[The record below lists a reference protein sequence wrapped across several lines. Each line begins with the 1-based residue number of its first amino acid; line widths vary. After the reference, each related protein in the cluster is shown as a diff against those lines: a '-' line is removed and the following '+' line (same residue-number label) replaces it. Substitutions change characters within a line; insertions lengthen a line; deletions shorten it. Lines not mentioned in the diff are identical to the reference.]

1 VKGDPAYAE
10 PIVDPWPLSQ
20 RYPLAIFPTR
30 AFPRMIRWMSQGGLG
45 KGTPF
50 GGGCGNGHAVID
62 QVFRLAV
69 LGGSEQAV
77 RFHLRSKRDLDATD
91 PRGRTAL
98 MLAASRGH
106 VQICQLLIE
115 AGATVDLVDQ
125 DGDAAC
131 SHARRRGFD
140 RLAEELA
147 AHREAAIATV
157 DAPDPSIDDF
167 GWTVDDAAP
176 PPRGDPTVVAV
187 ADLAQRAISAHT
199 PFDADPELD
208 ITIDLPEPLQ
218 VDRRF
223 TRYREADLTPAV
235 SLLILGSRT
244 GRISHAQIQDVVVGL
259 PSSLR
264 GIVEEQTKMQ
274 RTAPPSDGH
283 MRRHRP
289 RSNSE
294 DLAARIVAIAS
305 DLGIEIV
312 DEDEDWIGG
321 DVSKDACSE
330 LTSDEASE
338 MLRQVVHRDDG
349 GLLNRYHSETEID
362 LLTSVQEIELARTMQ
377 KGLQAAISIIER
389 TPALRTEFNA
399 LQPSSGPIEANGDDE
414 ELEPD
419 PDDVDDGD
427 ASNGTVNDM
436 RRYWPSILQLM
447 ARRQDARELLR
458 PVLAAALAAREK
470 MITANLRLVIDQ
482 ARRLAGNQMATM
494 DLVQEGNLGL
504 IRGIERFDPETGN
517 RLSTYATWWIRQ
529 SILRAIANQSRT
541 VRVPVHV
548 HEALRV
554 LAKASAALERQGL
567 AIDDDSLARQVRE
580 TAIEEASKHDEAASE
595 RWLNLDARKVA
606 KLRRAMGEMV
616 SMDDDVDE
624 AEVDAPLEIQAE
636 VWSGISSA
644 DAAPDQSVDERE
656 LKEHC
661 AAAIESLDTKL
672 GEIIRMRFG
681 LDDDED
687 LTLEEIGKRYKV
699 TRERIRQLEEKALD
713 GLKHASRIALLMPF
727 ASRA

>member
-1 VKGDPAYAE
+1 
-10 PIVDPWPLSQ
+10 
-20 RYPLAIFPTR
+20 
-30 AFPRMIRWMSQGGLG
+30 M
-45 KGTPF
+45 
-50 GGGCGNGHAVID
+50 ID

-115 AGATVDLVDQ
+115 AGATVGLVDQ

-147 AHREAAIATV
+147 AHRNAESVTVEARN
-157 DAPDPSIDDF
+157 PSIEDLD
-167 GWTVDDAAP
+167 WTVDDAAP
-176 PPRGDPTVVAV
+176 PPEGDPTVIAT
-187 ADLAQRAISAHT
+187 ADLAQSAMSVHT
-199 PFDADPELD
+199 PFDTDPELD
-208 ITIDLPEPLQ
+208 IAIDLPEPLQ
-218 VDRRF
+218 LDRRF
-223 TRYREADLTPAV
+223 TRYRDEDLAPAV
-235 SLLILGSRT
+235 SLLILGSKT
-244 GRISHAQIQDVVVGL
+244 GRLSHAQIRDVVMDL
-259 PSSLR
+259 PSSLQE
-264 GIVEEQTKMQ
+264 IFDEQTKMQ
-274 RTAPPSDGH
+274 LTEPPAEGRL
-283 MRRHRP
+283 RRHRP

-294 DLAARIVAIAS
+294 DLAARIVAIAN
-305 DLGIEIV
+305 DLGIEIM
-312 DEDEDWIGG
+312 DEDQDWIGG
-321 DVSKDACSE
+321 DVTKASGE

-338 MLRQVVHRDDG
+338 MLREVVHRDDG
-349 GLLNRYHSETEID
+349 GLLNRYYSETEST
-362 LLTSVQEIELARTMQ
+362 LLTSEQEIELARTMQ
-377 KGLQAAISIIER
+377 KGLLAAISIIER
-389 TPALRTEFNA
+389 TPAFRAEFNA
-399 LQPSSGPIEANGDDE
+399 LQPSSGPIEATSDDE
-414 ELEPD
+414 EMETEPD
-419 PDDVDDGD
+419 DIDENDG
-427 ASNGTVNDM
+427 SSGTVDQM
-436 RRYWPSILQLM
+436 RHYWPLILQLM
-447 ARRQDARELLR
+447 ARRQDAREMLR

-482 ARRLAGNQMATM
+482 ARRFAGNQLATM

-504 IRGIERFDPETGN
+504 IRGIERFDPDSGN

-548 HEALRV
+548 HEAVRV
-554 LAKASAALERQGL
+554 LTKAQATLERQGM

-580 TAIEEASKHDEAASE
+580 TAIEEASKHDAVATE

-606 KLRRAMGEMV
+606 KLRRAMREMI
-616 SMDDDVDE
+616 SMDDDIDDTQI
-624 AEVDAPLEIQAE
+624 EVPSEIRSA
-636 VWSGISSA
+636 VWSSISST

-661 AAAIESLDTKL
+661 AAAIESLDSKL
-672 GEIIRMRFG
+672 AEIIRMRFG
-681 LDDDED
+681 IEDDQDR
-687 LTLEEIGKRYKV
+687 TLEEIGKRYKV

-713 GLKHASRIALLMPF
+713 GLKHASRIALLKPF